1 MAEFFRTFLIIIA
14 CAAGLG
20 LIGMLLLD
28 RRLRQLDIP
37 EGASFRETL
46 QRVPFGLVVVLD
58 LLDLGLD
65 IFAAPIVWVWL
76 GRYNLRVLRQV
87 SMVEAVIPF
96 TQVIPTLTAC
106 WLAIR
111 WFDPAMRQPS
121 IASSDQDQQH

>member
-1 MAEFFRTFLIIIA
+1 MAEFFRTFLIVIGV
-14 CAAGLG
+14 AAALG
-20 LIGMLLLD
+20 LVGMFLLD
-28 RRLRQLDIP
+28 RRLRALKIP

-87 SMVEAVIPF
+87 SLVEALIPF
-96 TQVIPTLTAC
+96 TQVIPTLTAA
-106 WLAIR
+106 WLAVR
-111 WFDPAMRQPS
+111 WFDPAMRQPTIS
-121 IASSDQDQQH
+121 SSDRDQQP